1 MAIRTFYILPSH
13 IYNLIALYFFLGL
26 LNSPIPAIRTL
37 GHFDLACLQTA
48 ASIDGVVCWLMR
60 SSRTAIHFECLT
72 TSPLVLLLIC
82 WPVCGVYVPIAT
94 VLVDSGGSLSLAR
107 LAVCIWVMDGVDV
120 VVVGRAGGRRLHIG
134 GIPG

>member
-1 MAIRTFYILPSH
+1 MAIRTSYILPSH
-13 IYNLIALYFFLGL
+13 IYNLITLYFFLGL

-48 ASIDGVVCWLMR
+48 ASIDSIVCWLMR

-82 WPVCGVYVPIAT
+82 WPICDVYVPIAT
-94 VLVDSGGSLSLAR
+94 ILVDSGGSLSLAR

-120 VVVGRAGGRRLHIG
+120 VVGCARGRRLHIG

>member
-1 MAIRTFYILPSH
+1 
-13 IYNLIALYFFLGL
+13 
-26 LNSPIPAIRTL
+26 
-37 GHFDLACLQTA
+37 
-48 ASIDGVVCWLMR
+48 MR

-82 WPVCGVYVPIAT
+82 WPICDVYVPIAT
-94 VLVDSGGSLSLAR
+94 ILVDSGGSLSLAR

-120 VVVGRAGGRRLHIG
+120 VVGCARGRRLHIG